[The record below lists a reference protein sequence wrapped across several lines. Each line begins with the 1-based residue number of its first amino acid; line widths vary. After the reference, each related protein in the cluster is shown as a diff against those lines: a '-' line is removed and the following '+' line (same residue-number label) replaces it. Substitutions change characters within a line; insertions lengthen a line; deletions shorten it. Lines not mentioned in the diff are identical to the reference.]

1 MAKQAKLPLKQVRE
15 VRQAARAVTS
25 LDKPIGADNEGTMGD
40 LIAQEEGRIE
50 EEVEVSLTQK
60 ALRTALEQLPDREKE
75 VVKLRYGFN
84 GDTDPKSLE
93 EIGRVLGLTRE
104 RVRQI
109 EANALEKLAVNR
121 EIAAL
126 DPVA

>member
-1 MAKQAKLPLKQVRE
+1 VRE

-25 LDKPIGADNEGTMGD
+25 LDKPIAADNEGTMGD

-50 EEVEVSLTQK
+50 EEVEVSLTQN
-60 ALRTALEQLPDREKE
+60 ALHRALEQLPEREKE
-75 VVKLRYGFN
+75 VVKLRYGFD
-84 GDTDPKSLE
+84 GDPDPKSLE
-93 EIGRVLGLTRE
+93 EIGRMLGLTRE

-109 EANALEKLAVNR
+109 EAEALEKLAVNR
-121 EIAAL
+121 EIASL